1 MNSENNPYL
10 LINPYDKTIAPVYW
24 DGELSSLYAILG
36 CSCVAVAS
44 CGRYDLFV
52 DDEGLFKQ
60 NQKFFVVSD
69 YMYQPLAG
77 MALAVGVDEKGNTIP
92 PNITLEELE
101 ARVLF
106 VDCVIWEEQE

>member
-10 LINPYDKTIAPVYW
+10 LINPYDKTIAPVYY

-36 CSCVAVAS
+36 CSCVAVVS

-60 NQKFFVVSD
+60 DQKFFVVSD
-69 YMYQPLAG
+69 YMFQPLAG
-77 MALAVGVDEKGNTIP
+77 MALAVGVDEDGNTVP
-92 PNITLEELE
+92 PSITLEELE

-106 VDCVIWEEQE
+106 VDCAVFEEDE

>member
-10 LINPYDKTIAPVYW
+10 LINPYDKTITPIYW

-52 DDEGLFKQ
+52 DEEGLFKQ
-60 NQKFFVVSD
+60 DQKFFVISD
-69 YMYQPLAG
+69 YIFQPLAG
-77 MALAVGVDEKGNTIP
+77 MALVVGADVDGNTIP
-92 PNITLEELE
+92 PNITLEELD
-101 ARVLF
+101 AKVLF
-106 VDCVIWEEQE
+106 VDCVIWEDE

>member
-1 MNSENNPYL
+1 MNSESNPYL
-10 LINPYDKTIAPVYW
+10 LINPHDKTIAPIYW

-52 DDEGLFKQ
+52 DDEGLYKPD
-60 NQKFFVVSD
+60 QKFFVVSD
-69 YMYQPLAG
+69 YVAQPLAG
-77 MALAVGVDEKGNTIP
+77 MALAVGVDEDGNSIP

-101 ARVLF
+101 TRVLF
-106 VDCVIWEEQE
+106 VDGVIWEDG